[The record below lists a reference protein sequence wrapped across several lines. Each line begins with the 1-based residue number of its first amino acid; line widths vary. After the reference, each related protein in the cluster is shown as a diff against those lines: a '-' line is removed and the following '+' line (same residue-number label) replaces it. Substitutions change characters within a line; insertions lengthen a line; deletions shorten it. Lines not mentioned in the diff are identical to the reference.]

1 MSSLTPEQS
10 AELEARIQERQAH
23 ARERYEKL
31 RKEARA
37 VYRAVAGWHSVK
49 DPDGWDR
56 TCEEARQDYCSGRF
70 LIERLGAE
78 RFLDP
83 TLMATLW
90 RLRQKLVAELPNP
103 TTADYMLVD
112 MAVVAYH
119 NALRVQNW
127 IGDMALYV
135 EHEWFGQPSPAV
147 KMGKRGS
154 EERLAVEER
163 LNRLG
168 EQLLP
173 LLDRA
178 NRMMLR
184 NLKAIRELRQAPVP
198 GVAIGR
204 AEQVNVAEQQAN
216 AVIGDR

>member
-1 MSSLTPEQS
+1 LVF
-10 AELEARIQERQAH
+10 RQN
-23 ARERYEKL
+23 
-31 RKEARA
+31 
-37 VYRAVAGWHSVK
+37 S
-49 DPDGWDR
+49 DSWDR
-56 TCEEARQDYCSGRF
+56 TCEEAARDYCSGKF

-90 RLRQKLVAELPNP
+90 RLRQQLIAELPNP

-112 MAVVAYH
+112 MAVLAYH

-135 EHEWFGQPSPAV
+135 EREFFGQPSPAV

-154 EERLAVEER
+154 EERLSVEER

-184 NLKAIRELRQAPVP
+184 NLKTIRELRQTPVP
-198 GVAIGR
+198 SVAIGR
-204 AEQVNVAEQQAN
+204 AEQVNVAELQAN
-216 AVIGDR
+216 AVIDEQ